1 MIAGIYKMDINIKN
15 RIYNYSNSLIE
26 REKLEVEIILIDEKT
41 IRIWCYICS
50 TMLTVSRWKC

>member
-1 MIAGIYKMDINIKN
+1 MIAGIYKMDIIIKN

-26 REKLEVEIILIDEKT
+26 PEKLEVEIILIDEKT
-41 IRIWCYICS
+41 IRIWWYICS